1 MTLLAYQSTGETE
14 VAAHKVRLASRLA
27 MYGFRE
33 RQVPSASPPSLWRV
47 HSADDSG
54 SVDFNCQ
61 FSAVADQVHQSAA
74 GAPTLRQQA
83 VHWLRQNAA
92 QVLSS
97 ASTMCHTLS
106 ATTFD
111 AYVTALAE
119 GAWGDHLTLQ
129 VLAELLHSRIWVV
142 SSVSAA
148 QFLVCVDPLTP
159 PAPDRHL
166 ALCHL
171 YTRFYASLELAPP
184 S

>member
-1 MTLLAYQSTGETE
+1 M
-14 VAAHKVRLASRLA
+14 
-27 MYGFRE
+27 
-33 RQVPSASPPSLWRV
+33 
-47 HSADDSG
+47 
-54 SVDFNCQ
+54 DFNCQ

-92 QVLSS
+92 QVLAS
-97 ASTMCHTLS
+97 ASAMCHTLN
-106 ATTFD
+106 AATFD

-148 QFLVCVDPLTP
+148 QFIVCVNPLTP
-159 PAPDRHL
+159 PAPDRHF

-171 YTRFYASLELAPP
+171 YTTFYASLELAPP